1 MPYKYEPRHLTLQE
15 VLKIEAKLLKNGKVE
30 FRRGIDRT
38 KRLATLNQGVW
49 VDGVWNT
56 SYNVGKIS
64 TSGDPGR
71 AMMRMLHKRGIVCKR
86 GTCYIDYDG
95 SVYELCRRGT
105 HEPYY
110 AAIPMF

>member
-1 MPYKYEPRHLTLQE
+1 MDKQKYDYEIRE
-15 VLKIEAKLLKNGKVE
+15 
-30 FRRGIDRT
+30 ID
-38 KRLATLNQGVW
+38 AW
-49 VDGVWNT
+49 ADGDDGWTWNT

-71 AMMRMLHKRGIVCKR
+71 AMMRMLNKKGVVCKR

-95 SVYELCRRGT
+95 SIYELRRRGT

>member
-1 MPYKYEPRHLTLQE
+1 MKNSKKYEYEIRE
-15 VLKIEAKLLKNGKVE
+15 
-30 FRRGIDRT
+30 ID
-38 KRLATLNQGVW
+38 AWADAEEGCWNY
-49 VDGVWNT
+49 NT

-71 AMMRMLHKRGIVCKR
+71 AMMRMLNKKGIVCKR
-86 GTCYIDYDG
+86 GACYISYDG
-95 SVYELCRRGT
+95 DIYELRRRGT